1 MADDKQKYN
10 RNLTTTHGDRTT
22 ETTHGDRVTETTH
35 EPKVTTKTEQ
45 GVSGFYN
52 PDGTPNAAAQ
62 QEFEAQRRATAAAYG
77 IDPETGRVQRRFVSD
92 ILGIDPEVM
101 RKQRQQEEELN
112 RAKQKESGLYNALSV
127 LGDMITT
134 AGGGN
139 VWQRNADQHAKE
151 AHANNP
157 ALEREQQAEDIA
169 NNAKLRTTEQA
180 YAAAVQKLRDSVGT
194 AFGTK
199 ISNTVE
205 QGGKATAKTTQGKDT
220 STTTQGKD
228 TTTGYIEGRT
238 AKSTSTSTTTDSTSY
253 LPIKVHTAKGEE
265 TYRLAIPKAKKEA
278 IANELANVLAL
289 QPNYQKNYGQYIV
302 RKGSGTNQ
310 TLTIDLDRLI
320 NDGVYMDNPNIMNT
334 FIDELQRGGGITDAQ
349 GKPAGRAQIYEM
361 ITGEKITDNNGN
373 VIPAKVLRGVRI
385 NGVDGTKENNTT
397 TAPWVNNNS
406 NVVTAPWV
414 NK

>member
-10 RNLTTTHGDRTT
+10 RNLTTTHGEKT
-22 ETTHGDRVTETTH
+22 TETTH
-35 EPKVTTKTEQ
+35 EPKITTKTEQ
-45 GVSGFYN
+45 SIDGFYDTNGN
-52 PDGTPNAAAQ
+52 PNIVAQ
-62 QEFEAQRRATAAAYG
+62 RDFEAQKRPVAAMYG
-77 IDPETGRVQRRFVSD
+77 VNPDTGRVEPRFVSD
-92 ILGIDPEVM
+92 ILGIDPDVM
-101 RKQRQQEEELN
+101 RRKRADEERLN
-112 RAKQKESGLYNALSV
+112 QSKQKESALYNALAV
-127 LGDMITT
+127 FGDMMTT

-151 AHANNP
+151 AHDNNL

-205 QGGKATAKTTQGKDT
+205 QGGKTTAK
-220 STTTQGKD
+220 TTQGKD

-238 AKSTSTSTTTDSTSY
+238 GKGTSTSTTTGSTSY
-253 LPIKVHTAKGEE
+253 LPIKVHTTKGEE
-265 TYRLAIPKAKKEA
+265 TYRLAIPKAKKDA
-278 IANELANVLAL
+278 IANELANVLAM
-289 QPNYQKNYGQYIV
+289 QPNYLQDYQQYIV
-302 RKGSGTNQ
+302 TQGSGTHKTQ
-310 TLTIDLDRLI
+310 TIDLDRLI
-320 NDGVYMDNPNIMNT
+320 NDGVYMNNPNIMNT

>member
-1 MADDKQKYN
+1 MTDDKQKYN

-22 ETTHGDRVTETTH
+22 ETTH

-45 GVSGFYN
+45 KVNGFYN
-52 PDGTPNAAAQ
+52 PDGTLNAAAQ

-92 ILGIDPEVM
+92 ILGIDPDVM
-101 RKQRQQEEELN
+101 RRKRAEEERLN
-112 RAKQKESGLYNALSV
+112 QSKQKESALYNSLAV
-127 LGDMITT
+127 LGDMMTT

-139 VWQRNADQHAKE
+139 VWKRNADQHAKE
-151 AHANNP
+151 AHANNL
-157 ALEREQQAEDIA
+157 ALEREQQTEDIA

-205 QGGKATAKTTQGKDT
+205 QGGKTTAK
-220 STTTQGKD
+220 TTQGKD
-228 TTTGYIEGRT
+228 TTTGYTEGR
-238 AKSTSTSTTTDSTSY
+238 AGKSTSTSTTTDSTSY

-373 VIPAKVLRGVRI
+373 VIPTKVLRGVRI

>member
-10 RNLTTTHGDRTT
+10 RNLTTTHGDKT
-22 ETTHGDRVTETTH
+22 VTTTH
-35 EPKVTTKTEQ
+35 EPKITTKTEQ
-45 GVSGFYN
+45 KVNGFYN

-62 QEFEAQRRATAAAYG
+62 QEFEAQRRAIAAAYG
-77 IDPETGRVQRRFVSD
+77 IDPETGRVQRRYISD

-112 RAKQKESGLYNALSV
+112 RAKQKESALYNSLAV
-127 LGDMITT
+127 LGDIITT

-151 AHANNP
+151 AHANNL

-205 QGGKATAKTTQGKDT
+205 QGGKTTA
-220 STTTQGKD
+220 TTTQGKD

-238 AKSTSTSTTTDSTSY
+238 
-253 LPIKVHTAKGEE
+253 G
-265 TYRLAIPKAKKEA
+265 
-278 IANELANVLAL
+278 
-289 QPNYQKNYGQYIV
+289 
-302 RKGSGTNQ
+302 KGSG
-310 TLTIDLDRLI
+310 
-320 NDGVYMDNPNIMNT
+320 
-334 FIDELQRGGGITDAQ
+334 
-349 GKPAGRAQIYEM
+349 
-361 ITGEKITDNNGN
+361 NGN
-373 VIPAKVLRGVRI
+373 GSGSNGSTKTVKIQVKGADGKLSSEDFHIPANDFDAMGRYLSAAYQNLTENGKKNIDRVLAASGILPRDNGAGKNTYYGADLLSSGIVFDDPQIRAEFVKVIQADQTRTPEEKQNII
-385 NGVDGTKENNTT
+385 NLMQQYPTETITEKKKGWWQRFKDWISGGKEDKDNTT
-397 TAPWVNNNS
+397 ASGWQGVS
-406 NVVTAPWV
+406 DEYDF
-414 NK
+414 

>member
-10 RNLTTTHGDRTT
+10 RNLTTTHGDKT
-22 ETTHGDRVTETTH
+22 TETTH

-45 GVSGFYN
+45 SVNGFYN

-151 AHANNP
+151 AHANNL
-157 ALEREQQAEDIA
+157 ALEREQQTEDIA

-205 QGGKATAKTTQGKDT
+205 QGGKTTAK
-220 STTTQGKD
+220 TTQGKD

-238 AKSTSTSTTTDSTSY
+238 
-253 LPIKVHTAKGEE
+253 G
-265 TYRLAIPKAKKEA
+265 
-278 IANELANVLAL
+278 
-289 QPNYQKNYGQYIV
+289 
-302 RKGSGTNQ
+302 KGSGNGSGSNGSTKTVKIQVNGA
-310 TLTIDLDRLI
+310 
-320 NDGVYMDNPNIMNT
+320 DGKLSSED
-334 FIDELQRGGGITDAQ
+334 FH
-349 GKPAGRAQIYEM
+349 
-361 ITGEKITDNNGN
+361 
-373 VIPAKVLRGVRI
+373 IPANDFDAMGRYLSAAYQNLTENGKKNIDRVLAASGILPRDNGAGKNTYDGADLLSSGIVFDDPQIRAEFVKVIQADQTRTPEEKQNII
-385 NGVDGTKENNTT
+385 NLMQQYPTETTTEKKKGWWQRFKDWISGGKEDKDNTT
-397 TAPWVNNNS
+397 ASGWQGVS
-406 NVVTAPWV
+406 DEYDF
-414 NK
+414 

>member
-22 ETTHGDRVTETTH
+22 ETTH

-45 GVSGFYN
+45 SVNGFYN

-77 IDPETGRVQRRFVSD
+77 IDPETGRVQRRYISD

-112 RAKQKESGLYNALSV
+112 RAKQKESALYNSLAV
-127 LGDMITT
+127 LGDIITT

-151 AHANNP
+151 AHANNL

-205 QGGKATAKTTQGKDT
+205 QGGKTTA
-220 STTTQGKD
+220 TTTQGKD

-238 AKSTSTSTTTDSTSY
+238 
-253 LPIKVHTAKGEE
+253 G
-265 TYRLAIPKAKKEA
+265 
-278 IANELANVLAL
+278 
-289 QPNYQKNYGQYIV
+289 
-302 RKGSGTNQ
+302 KGSG
-310 TLTIDLDRLI
+310 
-320 NDGVYMDNPNIMNT
+320 
-334 FIDELQRGGGITDAQ
+334 
-349 GKPAGRAQIYEM
+349 
-361 ITGEKITDNNGN
+361 NGN
-373 VIPAKVLRGVRI
+373 GSGSNGSTKTVKIQVKGADGKLSSEDFHIPANDFDAMGRYLSAAYQNLTENGKKNIDRVLAASGILPRDNGAGKNTYDGADLLSSGIVFDDPQIRAEFVKVIQADQTRTPEEKQNII
-385 NGVDGTKENNTT
+385 NLMQQYPTETTTEKKKGWWQRFKDWISGGKEDKDNTT
-397 TAPWVNNNS
+397 ASGWQGVS
-406 NVVTAPWV
+406 DEYDF
-414 NK
+414 

>member
-10 RNLTTTHGDRTT
+10 RNLTTTHGEKT
-22 ETTHGDRVTETTH
+22 TETTH
-35 EPKVTTKTEQ
+35 EPKITTKTEQ
-45 GVSGFYN
+45 SIDGFYDTNGN
-52 PDGTPNAAAQ
+52 PNIVAQ
-62 QEFEAQRRATAAAYG
+62 REFEAQKRPVAAMYG
-77 IDPETGRVQRRFVSD
+77 VNPDTGRVEPRFVSD
-92 ILGIDPEVM
+92 ILGIDPDVM
-101 RKQRQQEEELN
+101 RRKRADEERLN
-112 RAKQKESGLYNALSV
+112 QSKQKESALYNALAV
-127 LGDMITT
+127 FGDMMTT

-151 AHANNP
+151 AHANNL

-205 QGGKATAKTTQGKDT
+205 QGGKTTAKTTQGKDT
-220 STTTQGKD
+220 TI
-228 TTTGYIEGRT
+228 GYIEGRT
-238 AKSTSTSTTTDSTSY
+238 AKSTSTSRTTDSTSY

-289 QPNYQKNYGQYIV
+289 QSNYQKNYGQYIV

-385 NGVDGTKENNTT
+385 NGVDGTKENNTI

>member
-22 ETTHGDRVTETTH
+22 ETTH

-45 GVSGFYN
+45 SVNGFYN

-77 IDPETGRVQRRFVSD
+77 IDPETGRVQRRYISD

-112 RAKQKESGLYNALSV
+112 RAKQKESALYNSLAV

-151 AHANNP
+151 AHANNL

-205 QGGKATAKTTQGKDT
+205 QGGKTTAK
-220 STTTQGKD
+220 TTQGKD

-238 AKSTSTSTTTDSTSY
+238 
-253 LPIKVHTAKGEE
+253 G
-265 TYRLAIPKAKKEA
+265 
-278 IANELANVLAL
+278 
-289 QPNYQKNYGQYIV
+289 
-302 RKGSGTNQ
+302 KGSGNGNSSGSNGSTKTVKIQVKDTNGNLATEDFHIPANDFDAMGRYLSAAYQ
-310 TLTIDLDRLI
+310 NLTDSGKNNIDKVLAASGILPRD
-320 NDGVYMDNPNIMNT
+320 NGAGENTYDGADLLSSGIVFDNPQIRAEFVKVIQADQTRTPEEKQNIIGIMQQYPT
-334 FIDELQRGGGITDAQ
+334 ETAKKKSWWQRFIEWISGEEEDNGGFNPDSRDESITTEGG
-349 GKPAGRAQIYEM
+349 
-361 ITGEKITDNNGN
+361 
-373 VIPAKVLRGVRI
+373 L
-385 NGVDGTKENNTT
+385 
-397 TAPWVNNNS
+397 
-406 NVVTAPWV
+406 
-414 NK
+414 

>member
-22 ETTHGDRVTETTH
+22 ETTH

-45 GVSGFYN
+45 SVNGFYN

-62 QEFEAQRRATAAAYG
+62 QYFDEQRRTTAAAYG

-112 RAKQKESGLYNALSV
+112 RAKQKESGLYNALAV

-151 AHANNP
+151 AHVNNL

-205 QGGKATAKTTQGKDT
+205 QGGKTTAK
-220 STTTQGKD
+220 TTQGKD

-238 AKSTSTSTTTDSTSY
+238 
-253 LPIKVHTAKGEE
+253 G
-265 TYRLAIPKAKKEA
+265 
-278 IANELANVLAL
+278 
-289 QPNYQKNYGQYIV
+289 
-302 RKGSGTNQ
+302 KGSG
-310 TLTIDLDRLI
+310 
-320 NDGVYMDNPNIMNT
+320 
-334 FIDELQRGGGITDAQ
+334 
-349 GKPAGRAQIYEM
+349 
-361 ITGEKITDNNGN
+361 NGN
-373 VIPAKVLRGVRI
+373 GSGSNGSTKTVKIQVKGADGKLSSEDFHIPANDFDAMGRYLSAAYQNLTENGKKNIDRVLAASGILPRDNGAGKNTYDGADLLSSGIVFDDPQIRAEFVKVIQADQTRTPEEKQNII
-385 NGVDGTKENNTT
+385 NLMQQYPTETTTEKKKGWWQRFKDWISGGKEDKDNTT
-397 TAPWVNNNS
+397 ASGWQGVS
-406 NVVTAPWV
+406 DEYDF
-414 NK
+414 

>member
-22 ETTHGDRVTETTH
+22 ETTH

-45 GVSGFYN
+45 SVNGFYN

-77 IDPETGRVQRRFVSD
+77 IDPETGRVQRRYISD

-112 RAKQKESGLYNALSV
+112 RAKQKESALYNSLAV
-127 LGDMITT
+127 LGDIITT

-151 AHANNP
+151 AHDNNL

-205 QGGKATAKTTQGKDT
+205 QGGKTTAKTTQGKDT
-220 STTTQGKD
+220 TI
-228 TTTGYIEGRT
+228 GYIEGRT
-238 AKSTSTSTTTDSTSY
+238 GKSTSTSRTTDSTSY

>member
-10 RNLTTTHGDRTT
+10 RNLTTTHGEKT
-22 ETTHGDRVTETTH
+22 TETTH
-35 EPKVTTKTEQ
+35 EPKITTKTEQ
-45 GVSGFYN
+45 SIDGFYDTNGN
-52 PDGTPNAAAQ
+52 PNIVAQ
-62 QEFEAQRRATAAAYG
+62 REFEAQKRPVAAIYCVNP
-77 IDPETGRVQRRFVSD
+77 DTGRVEPRFVSD
-92 ILGIDPEVM
+92 ILGIDPDVM
-101 RKQRQQEEELN
+101 RRKRADEERLN
-112 RAKQKESGLYNALSV
+112 QSKQKESALYNALAV
-127 LGDMITT
+127 FGDMMTT

-151 AHANNP
+151 AHDNNL

-180 YAAAVQKLRDSVGT
+180 YAAAMQKLRDSLGT

-205 QGGKATAKTTQGKDT
+205 QVGKTTAKTTQGKDT
-220 STTTQGKD
+220 TI
-228 TTTGYIEGRT
+228 GYIEGRT
-238 AKSTSTSTTTDSTSY
+238 AKSTSTSRTTDSTSY

>member
-22 ETTHGDRVTETTH
+22 ETTH
-35 EPKVTTKTEQ
+35 EPKVTTKTKQ
-45 GVSGFYN
+45 SVNGFYN

-77 IDPETGRVQRRFVSD
+77 IDPETGRVQRRYISD

-112 RAKQKESGLYNALSV
+112 RAKQKESALYNSLAV

-151 AHANNP
+151 AHANNL

-169 NNAKLRTTEQA
+169 NNTKLRTTEQA

-205 QGGKATAKTTQGKDT
+205 QGGKTTAK
-220 STTTQGKD
+220 TTQGKD

-238 AKSTSTSTTTDSTSY
+238 
-253 LPIKVHTAKGEE
+253 G
-265 TYRLAIPKAKKEA
+265 
-278 IANELANVLAL
+278 
-289 QPNYQKNYGQYIV
+289 
-302 RKGSGTNQ
+302 KGSGNGNGSGSNGGSIKTVKIQVKDTNGNLATEDFHIPANDFDAMGRYLSAAYQ
-310 TLTIDLDRLI
+310 NLTDSGKDNIDKVLAASGILPRD
-320 NDGVYMDNPNIMNT
+320 NGAGKNTYDGADLLSSGIVFDNPQIRAEFVKVIQADQTRTPEEKQNIIGIMQQYPTETAKKKSWWQRFKEWISGEEEDNGG
-334 FIDELQRGGGITDAQ
+334 FNPDSRDESITTEGG
-349 GKPAGRAQIYEM
+349 
-361 ITGEKITDNNGN
+361 
-373 VIPAKVLRGVRI
+373 L
-385 NGVDGTKENNTT
+385 
-397 TAPWVNNNS
+397 
-406 NVVTAPWV
+406 
-414 NK
+414 

>member
-22 ETTHGDRVTETTH
+22 ETTH

-45 GVSGFYN
+45 SVNGFYN

-62 QEFEAQRRATAAAYG
+62 QYFDEQRRTTAAAYG

-112 RAKQKESGLYNALSV
+112 RAKQKESGLYNALAV

-151 AHANNP
+151 AHANNL

-205 QGGKATAKTTQGKDT
+205 QGGKTTAK
-220 STTTQGKD
+220 TTQGKD

-238 AKSTSTSTTTDSTSY
+238 
-253 LPIKVHTAKGEE
+253 G
-265 TYRLAIPKAKKEA
+265 
-278 IANELANVLAL
+278 
-289 QPNYQKNYGQYIV
+289 
-302 RKGSGTNQ
+302 KGSG
-310 TLTIDLDRLI
+310 
-320 NDGVYMDNPNIMNT
+320 
-334 FIDELQRGGGITDAQ
+334 
-349 GKPAGRAQIYEM
+349 
-361 ITGEKITDNNGN
+361 NGN
-373 VIPAKVLRGVRI
+373 GSGSNGSTKTVKIQVKGADGKLSSEDFHIPANDFDAMGRYLSAAYQNLTENGKKNIDRVLAASGILPRD
-385 NGVDGTKENNTT
+385 NGVGKNTYDGADLLSSGIVFDDPQIRAEFVKVIQADQTRTPEEKQNIINLMQQYPTETTTEKKKGWWQRFKDWISGGKEDKDNTT
-397 TAPWVNNNS
+397 ASGWQGVS
-406 NVVTAPWV
+406 DEYDF
-414 NK
+414 